1 MKAAVLTMASVQTF
15 DKHEDAFYVLD
26 DQQEAT
32 VRQAIQQQ
40 QQADDGI
47 LIVIEGYASLQGIGI
62 HDILLKDVIQTEASG
77 NNPNTEWLNRE
88 VIYFNGRGILG
99 LRVVYTTNPLKR
111 IVYDISA
118 GGDIQIA
125 HV

>member
-1 MKAAVLTMASVQTF
+1 MKAAVLTIAGVQ
-15 DKHEDAFYVLD
+15 KHDRYEDAFYILD

-32 VRQAIQQQ
+32 VRQEIQQRQ
-40 QQADDGI
+40 LADTGI

-88 VIYFNGRGILG
+88 VIYYNGRGILG

-111 IVYDISA
+111 IVYDITTE
-118 GGDIQIA
+118 GNIQVA